1 MNPRLDGRAIAV
13 MTLLC
18 LIWGAQQVW
27 VKLAIA
33 DGLPPALQA
42 GLRSLIST
50 FLLLA
55 WIGWRE
61 GGFGLWRLIR
71 RDRSFLPGIVMALLF
86 GGEFLLLYAGLSRT
100 TASRAVLFLYTAPF
114 FVALGVHFLVPEE
127 RLGGR
132 QVAGL
137 VLAFAGVA
145 IAFAD
150 GLRHASA
157 GSGLGDLMVTL
168 AATMWAAVTVMV
180 KAVKGLHGVPA
191 AKVLFYQLAGSIP
204 ILLGAAL
211 LKGEGGAIFHAGPIA
226 YASLAYQSVIVA
238 FASYLA
244 WFWLIGLYPAGRL
257 AAFLFLTPLF
267 GMLAGIVVLHEPAS
281 VFLALALASVA
292 AGLYLV
298 NGRSRPRRRAQ
309 AAGGYADG

>member
-18 LIWGAQQVW
+18 LIWGGQQVL

-42 GLRSLIST
+42 GLRSLFST
-50 FLLLA
+50 VLLLL

-61 GGFGLWRLIR
+61 GAGGFWRLCR
-71 RDRSFLPGIVMALLF
+71 RDHTLIPGVIMALLF
-86 GGEFLLLYAGLSRT
+86 GGEFLLLYAGLTRT

-114 FVALGVHFLVPEE
+114 FVALGVHFLVPGE
-127 RLGGR
+127 RLAAR
-132 QVAGL
+132 QGVGL

-150 GLRHASA
+150 GLRHAAA
-157 GSGLGDLMVTL
+157 GGSVLGDLMVTL
-168 AATMWAAVTVMV
+168 AAMTWAAVTVMV
-180 KAVKGLHGVPA
+180 KAVKGLHRISA

-257 AAFLFLTPLF
+257 AAFSFLTPLF

-281 VFLALALASVA
+281 VFLALALVLVA
-292 AGLYLV
+292 VGLYLV
-298 NGRSRPRRRAQ
+298 NASPRPAARASRS
-309 AAGGYADG
+309 YADG

>member
-1 MNPRLDGRAIAV
+1 MNTRLDGRAIAV

-18 LIWGAQQVW
+18 LIWGGQQVF

-42 GLRSLIST
+42 GLRSLIAT
-50 FLLLA
+50 LLLLA
-55 WIGWRE
+55 WIFWRE
-61 GGFGLWRLIR
+61 GGTGLWRLVR
-71 RDRSFLPGIVMALLF
+71 RDRSSLPGVVMALLF
-86 GGEFLLLYAGLSRT
+86 GGEFLLLYAGLTRT

-114 FVALGVHFLVPEE
+114 FVALGVHLLVPEE

-132 QVAGL
+132 QAAGL

-150 GLRHASA
+150 GLRHAAPGSA
-157 GSGLGDLMVTL
+157 LGDLMVTL
-168 AATMWAAVTVMV
+168 AAMMWAAVTVMV
-180 KAVKGLHGVPA
+180 KAVKGLHGVSA

-211 LKGEGGAIFHAGPIA
+211 LAGEAGAVLHAGPIA
-226 YASLAYQSVIVA
+226 YASLAYQSGVVA

-257 AAFLFLTPLF
+257 AAFSFLTPLF
-267 GMLAGIVVLHEPAS
+267 GMVAGIVVLREPAS
-281 VFLALALASVA
+281 IFLALALASVA
-292 AGLYLV
+292 GGLYLV
-298 NGRSRPRRRAQ
+298 NGPGGRRLITRVAERA
-309 AAGGYADG
+309 ADG